1 MALRVD
7 DVDLDRDRTLV
18 RRFQAGDNEA
28 FDELYR
34 RYYERLERFC
44 ERRVGDRHTAE
55 ELAQEAFARALTAL
69 PDLGGDLR
77 FYPWMSVIA
86 AHLCVDSHRRL
97 ARSEPA
103 ANPDPGPVAG
113 GQEQVVDA
121 VDVALVVAALRRLA
135 PRHQDV
141 LQLREVEGWSYRR
154 IADHYG
160 VTVGTVETLLFR
172 ARRALRREFRI
183 IEGGTLAS
191 LPVLAWAAARAGRIR
206 LGLPKW
212 LPSTASPGSVAA
224 AAATATAAAVAIV
237 MVPGPGATPPPPP
250 PAVAAV
256 AATVPGNS
264 VPGRIVMAA
273 SSAAR
278 PAVTAASPTPTVTV
292 AAAPTGTAA
301 GGVGVAAPAP
311 SVVAASSTP
320 SPLTTSTT
328 IATVAAATS
337 ATSRTSTALS
347 QGLNGTVQGLT
358 SSVTVPPVVG
368 ATVGGVL
375 SALPQA
381 VPPVT
386 VPAVG
391 VSTAPV
397 VGNATT
403 TVNGVLARVLGGP

>member
-34 RYYERLERFC
+34 RYYDRLERFC

-86 AHLCVDSHRRL
+86 AHLCVDSHRRR

-103 ANPDPGPVAG
+103 ADPDPGPVAG
-113 GQEQVVDA
+113 GQEDVVDA
-121 VDVALVVAALRRLA
+121 VDVALVVTALRRLA

-183 IEGGTLAS
+183 IEGGSLAS
-191 LPVLAWAAARAGRIR
+191 LPVVAWVAARAGRLR
-206 LGLPKW
+206 LRIPKW
-212 LPSTASPGSVAA
+212 LPTTASPGSVAA

-250 PAVAAV
+250 SVPAVAASAPRSPANSHIVIV
-256 AATVPGNS
+256 AAGASQPTVTAVSSSPTTAA
-264 VPGRIVMAA
+264 AA
-273 SSAAR
+273 SSGVVAGGA
-278 PAVTAASPTPTVTV
+278 V
-292 AAAPTGTAA
+292 AAPGPSVVLAAGSPAAPTTSTTTGTAA
-301 GGVGVAAPAP
+301 TAG
-311 SVVAASSTP
+311 ASA
-320 SPLTTSTT
+320 TSTT
-328 IATVAAATS
+328 GDAV
-337 ATSRTSTALS
+337 S
-347 QGLNGTVQGLT
+347 QLGGTVQGVT

-368 ATVGGVL
+368 ATLGGVL

-381 VPPVT
+381 VPPVAL
-386 VPAVG
+386 PAVG
-391 VSTAPV
+391 VTPAPV
-397 VGNATT
+397 VGAVNT
-403 TVNGVLARVLGGP
+403 TVNGVIGGVLSGH